1 MTEPSGG
8 GLDDRYERE
17 GTPPPLTKEQIEGHI
32 STIKSI
38 IKDYNRQNKA
48 DPIRLDF
55 GTDNIPLNEGRVAR
69 EKDVGEEDLSKPFK
83 EKLKTPLTR
92 RIIEFAGPEY
102 VMPANITLIKEWYQ
116 LREAFTTRYSIRRAC
131 YKEPYEIT
139 KVVRRANE
147 TLPAFKERWTVET
160 GLIMGVPEVMKI
172 SSFMDSIKSPELA
185 KRFSSNIPKTV
196 DEMMRRVDEFVR
208 AEEAYALTELPPG
221 ESRDIHRRLSFPTG
235 PRDVHQRLTFP
246 TSKRNDRDNRS
257 SQGRDYKGNDY
268 KNPYKVRDNFN
279 GGRHRDYRAPYPQRD
294 QANKAV
300 PVLSLDSLIKCPK
313 EILATETQLQLPAP
327 RPVENPLKTGDPDKY
342 CDYHQDKGHH
352 TNDCIQLRKQLEI
365 ALESGKLNHLMKD
378 LRQRVG
384 RGQGRNPPPPPKVI
398 NMVRILSSKE
408 KKRKDREATE
418 AWMNTPIT
426 FPGVIS
432 DDASDEP
439 LIIEAEVEGYLV
451 RRVYVD
457 EGSSVEVMFEHC
469 FENLPAKV
477 RAGLRETK
485 TDLVGFAGEVAKPLG
500 KIDLE
505 VCFGNEGLSR
515 KMSIKFLVV
524 RAPSP
529 YNIILGRPG
538 LKALHAIPSTIH
550 SMIRFPTPKGIATLV
565 TRATIIAECRFRE
578 GKQILTEKQP
588 EIHGRTSPLDVG
600 ADLTEQIL
608 VNPCFPDQIVTIG
621 GRLSPVCKNQLKT
634 LLINN
639 MEVFAWEPSDMTG
652 VPRRIIEHSLNV
664 NPSLEPFCLKRRT
677 FSPEKSKA
685 VTNEVAE
692 WVRAGI
698 VHPVKYPTYISNPV
712 LVKKCDGSWRMCTDF
727 KNLNSACPKDYY
739 PLPSIDCK
747 VEAVM
752 GFKYKC
758 FLDAYKGYHQIQMAR
773 EDEEKTAFYTE
784 QGTYCYMKMP
794 FGLKNAGATY
804 QRLVDSTFQSQIGRN
819 LEAYV
824 DDMVI
829 KSKDEKDLLAD
840 IAETFESLKVINVK
854 LNPKKCSFGVEEGKF
869 LGYMVTSKG
878 IRANPKKTKAISDLT
893 SPKTLK
899 EMAKVQWKVGF
910 VKSVPGQA
918 EEAFQQMKRLI
929 ISLPSLTPPFPK
941 ETLYAYLAV
950 ANEAVSAVLLTDRNG
965 RQCPVQYVSRTLN
978 DAEKNYSPLE
988 KLALSLVNMTRRL
1001 RRYFEAHPVKVI
1013 TDQPIKNILSRTEA
1027 SGKLAKYA
1035 VEIGTYKISFLPR
1048 NAIKGQVLADFLSDA
1063 PDGEAEEEYF
1073 RMPEVPPEVDD
1084 TEVWTLFTD
1093 GAASLK
1099 GSGAGL
1105 VLIGPS
1111 GLEYTYAL
1119 RLTFVSTNNEAEY
1132 EALLAGLRIARKMKV
1147 SSIEVKVDSK
1157 LVANQINGAYEA
1169 TKESMI
1175 KYLAKAKEFISEFKT
1190 FSIENIPREDNQKAD
1205 ILSKLAT
1212 VPFSHLT
1219 KEILVEVLNER
1230 STDAKEVQTIMEEEG
1245 ENWMTPIINYLE
1257 EGIVPSDKNE
1267 ARSLRS
1273 KISQYVLES
1282 GVLFKK
1288 GYLVPMLRCVGPLQ
1302 ANYVIREIHMGSC
1315 GMHIGPRAVVRKAM
1329 RQGYYWPTMHA
1340 DAKKEVDKCDSC
1352 QIHSPIPRLPKTHMT
1367 SIMAPWPF
1375 YQWGMDILGPLTP
1388 ARGGAKFVIVAID
1401 YFTKWIEAKPLVKI
1415 TGKEV
1420 IRFVMDNI
1428 ICRFGLPRI
1437 IVTDN
1442 GAQLVNEPFK
1452 GWCTRFKIQQMNTS
1466 VAHPQANGLVE
1477 RANRS
1482 LMEGIKTRLG
1492 RERAGWVDELP
1503 NVLWA
1508 HRTSIKQSNGETPF
1522 SLTYGSEA
1530 VIPAEIGIPSYRTLM
1545 IREEYNEEEQRLNLD
1560 LLQERREA
1568 AAIREAKYKTKMEQY
1583 YNKRVR
1589 PAGFRP
1595 GEFVYR
1601 RNEASRMENEGK
1613 LGPNWEGPYR
1623 VTEAFENG
1631 SYKLQ
1636 TMEDKV
1642 VPRTWHAVN
1651 LRKCYL

>member
-1 MTEPSGG
+1 MTEQSGG

-17 GTPPPLTKEQIEGHI
+17 GTAPPLTKEQIEGHI
-32 STIKSI
+32 LAIKSI
-38 IKDYNRQNKA
+38 IKDYNQQNKA

-55 GTDNIPLNEGRVAR
+55 GTDNIPLKEGRVAR
-69 EKDVGEEDLSKPFK
+69 GKDVDEEDLSKPFK

-102 VMPANITLIKEWYQ
+102 VMPTNITLYDGSTDPADHLNRFSMAANSGEWPMPVWCRMFQ
-116 LREAFTTRYSIRRAC
+116 QTLDGGARGWFESLPLNSINEWAH
-131 YKEPYEIT
+131 P
-139 KVVRRANE
+139 NE
-147 TLPAFKERWTVET
+147 TLPVQEKMGTVET

-208 AEEAYALTELPPG
+208 AEEAYARTELPPG

-246 TSKRNDRDNRS
+246 TSTRNDRDNRS
-257 SQGRDYKGNDY
+257 SQRRDYKGNDY

-327 RPVENPLKTGDPDKY
+327 RPKTIGNRS
-342 CDYHQDKGHH
+342 Q
-352 TNDCIQLRKQLEI
+352 
-365 ALESGKLNHLMKD
+365 S
-378 LRQRVG
+378 
-384 RGQGRNPPPPPKVI
+384 RNPPPPPKVI

-477 RAGLRETK
+477 RAGLRETR

-505 VCFGNEGLSR
+505 VCFGNE
-515 KMSIKFLVV
+515 
-524 RAPSP
+524 
-529 YNIILGRPG
+529 
-538 LKALHAIPSTIH
+538 
-550 SMIRFPTPKGIATLV
+550 
-565 TRATIIAECRFRE
+565 ECRLRE

-588 EIHGRTSPLDVG
+588 EIHEAGQPDEG

-608 VNPCFPDQIVTIG
+608 V
-621 GRLSPVCKNQLKT
+621 
-634 LLINN
+634 
-639 MEVFAWEPSDMTG
+639 FAWEPSDMTE
-652 VPRRIIEHSLNV
+652 VPRKIIEHSLNV
-664 NPSLEPFCLKRRT
+664 NPSLELFCQKRRT
-677 FSPEKSKA
+677 FSPKKSKD

-692 WVRAGI
+692 WARAGI
-698 VHPVKYPTYISNPV
+698 VCPVKYPTYISNPV
-712 LVKKCDGSWRMCTDF
+712 LCQESEWIMD
-727 KNLNSACPKDYY
+727 A
-739 PLPSIDCK
+739 

-752 GFKYKC
+752 GFKYKF

-773 EDEEKTAFYTE
+773 EDKEKTSFYTE
-784 QGTYCYMKMP
+784 QKKRDI
-794 FGLKNAGATY
+794 LLLIEDA
-804 QRLVDSTFQSQIGRN
+804 IWN

-840 IAETFESLKVINVK
+840 IAETFENLKAINMK

-869 LGYMVTSKG
+869 LGYMVTSEG

-899 EMAKVQWKVGF
+899 EMQRGESQWKASF

-950 ANEAVSAVLLTDRNG
+950 AKEAVSAVLLTDRNG

-1035 VEIGTYKISFLPR
+1035 VEIGTYKISFLHLD
-1048 NAIKGQVLADFLSDA
+1048 AIKGQVLADFLSDA

-1147 SSIEVKVDSK
+1147 SGIEVKVDSK
-1157 LVANQINGAYEA
+1157 LVANQINGTYEA

-1230 STDAKEVQTIMEEEG
+1230 STDAKEVQTIVEEEG
-1245 ENWMTPIINYLE
+1245 ENWMTPIIKYLE

-1267 ARSLRS
+1267 ARSLRA
-1273 KISQYVLES
+1273 KISQYVIES

-1302 ANYVIREIHMGSC
+1302 ANYIIREIHMGSC

-1340 DAKKEVDKCDSC
+1340 DAKEEVDKCDSC

-1388 ARGGAKFVIVAID
+1388 AQ
-1401 YFTKWIEAKPLVKI
+1401 
-1415 TGKEV
+1415 
-1420 IRFVMDNI
+1420 
-1428 ICRFGLPRI
+1428 FGLPRI

-1466 VAHPQANGLVE
+1466 VAHPQANGLVGK
-1477 RANRS
+1477 ANRS

-1492 RERAGWVDELP
+1492 KGKSRLGRRATKCAMGSM
-1503 NVLWA
+1503 
-1508 HRTSIKQSNGETPF
+1508 TQIKQSNNETPF
-1522 SLTYGSEA
+1522 SLTYRSEA
-1530 VIPAEIGIPSYRTLM
+1530 VILAEIGIPSYRTLM

-1601 RNEASRMENEGK
+1601 RNEASRMEDEGK
-1613 LGPNWEGPYR
+1613 LGPN
-1623 VTEAFENG
+1623 
-1631 SYKLQ
+1631 
-1636 TMEDKV
+1636 
-1642 VPRTWHAVN
+1642 
-1651 LRKCYL
+1651 

>member
-1 MTEPSGG
+1 
-8 GLDDRYERE
+8 
-17 GTPPPLTKEQIEGHI
+17 
-32 STIKSI
+32 
-38 IKDYNRQNKA
+38 
-48 DPIRLDF
+48 
-55 GTDNIPLNEGRVAR
+55 
-69 EKDVGEEDLSKPFK
+69 
-83 EKLKTPLTR
+83 
-92 RIIEFAGPEY
+92 
-102 VMPANITLIKEWYQ
+102 
-116 LREAFTTRYSIRRAC
+116 
-131 YKEPYEIT
+131 
-139 KVVRRANE
+139 
-147 TLPAFKERWTVET
+147 
-160 GLIMGVPEVMKI
+160 
-172 SSFMDSIKSPELA
+172 MDSIKSPELA

-257 SQGRDYKGNDY
+257 SQRRDYKGNDY

-327 RPVENPLKTGDPDKY
+327 RPVANPLRTGDPDKY

-426 FPGVIS
+426 FPGVINRLCMPY
-432 DDASDEP
+432 EP
-439 LIIEAEVEGYLV
+439 AII
-451 RRVYVD
+451 R
-457 EGSSVEVMFEHC
+457 
-469 FENLPAKV
+469 
-477 RAGLRETK
+477 T
-485 TDLVGFAGEVAKPLG
+485 
-500 KIDLE
+500 
-505 VCFGNEGLSR
+505 R
-515 KMSIKFLVV
+515 KRS
-524 RAPSP
+524 
-529 YNIILGRPG
+529 YLGRTKRNKNG
-538 LKALHAIPSTIH
+538 LCGFRRRGGETIGENQSGSMVESTACYSIDYHYKDQVPH
-550 SMIRFPTPKGIATLV
+550 SEGIATLV
-565 TRATIIAECRFRE
+565 TRATIIAECRLRE

-588 EIHGRTSPLDVG
+588 EIHEAGQPDEG

-608 VNPCFPDQIVTIG
+608 R
-621 GRLSPVCKNQLKT
+621 RLPKDHRQLPQFKS
-634 LLINN
+634 I
-639 MEVFAWEPSDMTG
+639 FGYRS
-652 VPRRIIEHSLNV
+652 
-664 NPSLEPFCLKRRT
+664 CQKRRT
-677 FSPEKSKA
+677 LFSRKKHKLSLD
-685 VTNEVAE
+685 EVAE
-692 WVRAGI
+692 RVKSRI
-698 VHPVKYPTYISNPV
+698 IRPVKYPTYISNPV
-712 LVKKCDGSWRMCTDF
+712 LVKKCDGSWRMCIDF

-747 VEAVM
+747 
-752 GFKYKC
+752 
-758 FLDAYKGYHQIQMAR
+758 MAR

-804 QRLVDSTFQSQIGRN
+804 QWLVDSTFQSQIGRN

-829 KSKDEKDLLAD
+829 NKDDKESPGGHCRNV
-840 IAETFESLKVINVK
+840 ENFER
-854 LNPKKCSFGVEEGKF
+854 
-869 LGYMVTSKG
+869 
-878 IRANPKKTKAISDLT
+878 IRENPKKTKAISDLT

-899 EMAKVQWKVGF
+899 EMQSLSGKLASLNRFLAKSAERALPFFNTLKNITKENKHEYRWT
-910 VKSVPGQA
+910 PEA

-1027 SGKLAKYA
+1027 SGKLAK
-1035 VEIGTYKISFLPR
+1035 FP
-1048 NAIKGQVLADFLSDA
+1048 VLML
-1063 PDGEAEEEYF
+1063 
-1073 RMPEVPPEVDD
+1073 RM
-1084 TEVWTLFTD
+1084 
-1093 GAASLK
+1093 ASLK

-1119 RLTFVSTNNEAEY
+1119 RLTFFSTNNEAEY
-1132 EALLAGLRIARKMKV
+1132 EALLAGLRIAGKMKV
-1147 SSIEVKVDSK
+1147 SSIE
-1157 LVANQINGAYEA
+1157 
-1169 TKESMI
+1169 
-1175 KYLAKAKEFISEFKT
+1175 YLAKDNEFISEFKT

-1205 ILSKLAT
+1205 ILSKLAI
-1212 VPFSHLT
+1212 VLFSHLT
-1219 KEILVEVLNER
+1219 KETLVEVLNER

-1257 EGIVPSDKNE
+1257 EGIVPLDKNE
-1267 ARSLRS
+1267 ARSLRA
-1273 KISQYVLES
+1273 KISQYVIES

-1288 GYLVPMLRCVGPLQ
+1288 GYLVSMLR
-1302 ANYVIREIHMGSC
+1302 
-1315 GMHIGPRAVVRKAM
+1315 
-1329 RQGYYWPTMHA
+1329 PTMHA
-1340 DAKKEVDKCDSC
+1340 DAKEEVDKCDSC
-1352 QIHSPIPRLPKTHMT
+1352 QIHSPILRLPKTHMT

-1420 IRFVMDNI
+1420 IRFVMGNI

-1522 SLTYGSEA
+1522 
-1530 VIPAEIGIPSYRTLM
+1530 R
-1545 IREEYNEEEQRLNLD
+1545 
-1560 LLQERREA
+1560 
-1568 AAIREAKYKTKMEQY
+1568 
-1583 YNKRVR
+1583 
-1589 PAGFRP
+1589 
-1595 GEFVYR
+1595 
-1601 RNEASRMENEGK
+1601 
-1613 LGPNWEGPYR
+1613 
-1623 VTEAFENG
+1623 
-1631 SYKLQ
+1631 
-1636 TMEDKV
+1636 
-1642 VPRTWHAVN
+1642 
-1651 LRKCYL
+1651 

>member
-1 MTEPSGG
+1 
-8 GLDDRYERE
+8 
-17 GTPPPLTKEQIEGHI
+17 
-32 STIKSI
+32 
-38 IKDYNRQNKA
+38 
-48 DPIRLDF
+48 
-55 GTDNIPLNEGRVAR
+55 
-69 EKDVGEEDLSKPFK
+69 
-83 EKLKTPLTR
+83 
-92 RIIEFAGPEY
+92 
-102 VMPANITLIKEWYQ
+102 
-116 LREAFTTRYSIRRAC
+116 
-131 YKEPYEIT
+131 
-139 KVVRRANE
+139 
-147 TLPAFKERWTVET
+147 
-160 GLIMGVPEVMKI
+160 
-172 SSFMDSIKSPELA
+172 
-185 KRFSSNIPKTV
+185 
-196 DEMMRRVDEFVR
+196 
-208 AEEAYALTELPPG
+208 
-221 ESRDIHRRLSFPTG
+221 
-235 PRDVHQRLTFP
+235 
-246 TSKRNDRDNRS
+246 
-257 SQGRDYKGNDY
+257 
-268 KNPYKVRDNFN
+268 
-279 GGRHRDYRAPYPQRD
+279 
-294 QANKAV
+294 
-300 PVLSLDSLIKCPK
+300 
-313 EILATETQLQLPAP
+313 
-327 RPVENPLKTGDPDKY
+327 
-342 CDYHQDKGHH
+342 
-352 TNDCIQLRKQLEI
+352 
-365 ALESGKLNHLMKD
+365 
-378 LRQRVG
+378 
-384 RGQGRNPPPPPKVI
+384 
-398 NMVRILSSKE
+398 
-408 KKRKDREATE
+408 
-418 AWMNTPIT
+418 
-426 FPGVIS
+426 
-432 DDASDEP
+432 
-439 LIIEAEVEGYLV
+439 
-451 RRVYVD
+451 
-457 EGSSVEVMFEHC
+457 
-469 FENLPAKV
+469 
-477 RAGLRETK
+477 
-485 TDLVGFAGEVAKPLG
+485 
-500 KIDLE
+500 
-505 VCFGNEGLSR
+505 
-515 KMSIKFLVV
+515 
-524 RAPSP
+524 
-529 YNIILGRPG
+529 
-538 LKALHAIPSTIH
+538 
-550 SMIRFPTPKGIATLV
+550 
-565 TRATIIAECRFRE
+565 
-578 GKQILTEKQP
+578 
-588 EIHGRTSPLDVG
+588 
-600 ADLTEQIL
+600 
-608 VNPCFPDQIVTIG
+608 
-621 GRLSPVCKNQLKT
+621 
-634 LLINN
+634 
-639 MEVFAWEPSDMTG
+639 MEVFSWEPADMTG

-664 NPSLEPFCLKRRT
+664 NPSLEPFCQKRRT
-677 FSPEKSKA
+677 FSPEKSEA

-692 WVRAGI
+692 WVGAGI
-698 VHPVKYPTYISNPV
+698 VRPVKYPTYISNPV
-712 LVKKCDGSWRMCTDF
+712 LVKKCDGSWRMCIDF
-727 KNLNSACPKDYY
+727 KILNSACPKDYY

-840 IAETFESLKVINVK
+840 IAETFENLKAINMK

-869 LGYMVTSKG
+869 LGYMVTSEG

-899 EMAKVQWKVGF
+899 EMQSLSGKLASLNRFLAKSAERALPFFNTLKNITKENKHEYRWT
-910 VKSVPGQA
+910 PEA

-965 RQCPVQYVSRTLN
+965 RQCLVQYVSRTLN

-1001 RRYFEAHPVKVI
+1001 RR
-1013 TDQPIKNILSRTEA
+1013 TE
-1027 SGKLAKYA
+1027 SLGKLAKYD

-1084 TEVWTLFTD
+1084 TEIWTLFTD

-1147 SSIEVKVDSK
+1147 SGIEVKVDSK

-1230 STDAKEVQTIMEEEG
+1230 STDAKDVQTIVEEEG
-1245 ENWMTPIINYLE
+1245 ENWMTPIIKYLE
-1257 EGIVPSDKNE
+1257 EGIAPSDKNE
-1267 ARSLRS
+1267 ARSFASKLCNSGNPHGILWNAHRPKSPRS
-1273 KISQYVLES
+1273 KS
-1282 GVLFKK
+1282 
-1288 GYLVPMLRCVGPLQ
+1288 
-1302 ANYVIREIHMGSC
+1302 
-1315 GMHIGPRAVVRKAM
+1315 RKAM
-1329 RQGYYWPTMHA
+1329 RQAITGSTNAA
-1340 DAKKEVDKCDSC
+1340 DAKDEV
-1352 QIHSPIPRLPKTHMT
+1352 
-1367 SIMAPWPF
+1367 WPS
-1375 YQWGMDILGPLTP
+1375 LT
-1388 ARGGAKFVIVAID
+1388 
-1401 YFTKWIEAKPLVKI
+1401 
-1415 TGKEV
+1415 
-1420 IRFVMDNI
+1420 
-1428 ICRFGLPRI
+1428 I

-1442 GAQLVNEPFK
+1442 GAQP
-1452 GWCTRFKIQQMNTS
+1452 
-1466 VAHPQANGLVE
+1466 
-1477 RANRS
+1477 
-1482 LMEGIKTRLG
+1482 G

-1568 AAIREAKYKTKMEQY
+1568 AAVREAKYKTKMEQY

-1631 SYKLQ
+1631 STKLQ

-1642 VPRTWHAVN
+1642 FK
-1651 LRKCYL
+1651 RKRQFSNIDSNPWN

>member
-1 MTEPSGG
+1 
-8 GLDDRYERE
+8 
-17 GTPPPLTKEQIEGHI
+17 
-32 STIKSI
+32 
-38 IKDYNRQNKA
+38 
-48 DPIRLDF
+48 
-55 GTDNIPLNEGRVAR
+55 
-69 EKDVGEEDLSKPFK
+69 
-83 EKLKTPLTR
+83 
-92 RIIEFAGPEY
+92 
-102 VMPANITLIKEWYQ
+102 
-116 LREAFTTRYSIRRAC
+116 
-131 YKEPYEIT
+131 
-139 KVVRRANE
+139 
-147 TLPAFKERWTVET
+147 
-160 GLIMGVPEVMKI
+160 
-172 SSFMDSIKSPELA
+172 
-185 KRFSSNIPKTV
+185 
-196 DEMMRRVDEFVR
+196 
-208 AEEAYALTELPPG
+208 
-221 ESRDIHRRLSFPTG
+221 
-235 PRDVHQRLTFP
+235 
-246 TSKRNDRDNRS
+246 
-257 SQGRDYKGNDY
+257 
-268 KNPYKVRDNFN
+268 
-279 GGRHRDYRAPYPQRD
+279 
-294 QANKAV
+294 
-300 PVLSLDSLIKCPK
+300 
-313 EILATETQLQLPAP
+313 
-327 RPVENPLKTGDPDKY
+327 
-342 CDYHQDKGHH
+342 
-352 TNDCIQLRKQLEI
+352 
-365 ALESGKLNHLMKD
+365 
-378 LRQRVG
+378 
-384 RGQGRNPPPPPKVI
+384 
-398 NMVRILSSKE
+398 
-408 KKRKDREATE
+408 
-418 AWMNTPIT
+418 
-426 FPGVIS
+426 
-432 DDASDEP
+432 
-439 LIIEAEVEGYLV
+439 
-451 RRVYVD
+451 
-457 EGSSVEVMFEHC
+457 
-469 FENLPAKV
+469 
-477 RAGLRETK
+477 
-485 TDLVGFAGEVAKPLG
+485 
-500 KIDLE
+500 
-505 VCFGNEGLSR
+505 
-515 KMSIKFLVV
+515 
-524 RAPSP
+524 
-529 YNIILGRPG
+529 
-538 LKALHAIPSTIH
+538 
-550 SMIRFPTPKGIATLV
+550 
-565 TRATIIAECRFRE
+565 
-578 GKQILTEKQP
+578 
-588 EIHGRTSPLDVG
+588 
-600 ADLTEQIL
+600 
-608 VNPCFPDQIVTIG
+608 
-621 GRLSPVCKNQLKT
+621 
-634 LLINN
+634 
-639 MEVFAWEPSDMTG
+639 MEVFAWEPADMTG

-664 NPSLEPFCLKRRT
+664 NPSLEPFCQKRRT
-677 FSPEKSKA
+677 FSPEKSEA
-685 VTNEVAE
+685 VTNEWQRRGRKE
-692 WVRAGI
+692 QPI
-698 VHPVKYPTYISNPV
+698 TQS
-712 LVKKCDGSWRMCTDF
+712 
-727 KNLNSACPKDYY
+727 KD
-739 PLPSIDCK
+739 S
-747 VEAVM
+747 
-752 GFKYKC
+752 
-758 FLDAYKGYHQIQMAR
+758 
-773 EDEEKTAFYTE
+773 TAP
-784 QGTYCYMKMP
+784 KMP
-794 FGLKNAGATY
+794 FGWG
-804 QRLVDSTFQSQIGRN
+804 
-819 LEAYV
+819 
-824 DDMVI
+824 
-829 KSKDEKDLLAD
+829 
-840 IAETFESLKVINVK
+840 
-854 LNPKKCSFGVEEGKF
+854 
-869 LGYMVTSKG
+869 
-878 IRANPKKTKAISDLT
+878 
-893 SPKTLK
+893 
-899 EMAKVQWKVGF
+899 
-910 VKSVPGQA
+910 
-918 EEAFQQMKRLI
+918 
-929 ISLPSLTPPFPK
+929 
-941 ETLYAYLAV
+941 
-950 ANEAVSAVLLTDRNG
+950 
-965 RQCPVQYVSRTLN
+965 N
-978 DAEKNYSPLE
+978 DP
-988 KLALSLVNMTRRL
+988 
-1001 RRYFEAHPVKVI
+1001 
-1013 TDQPIKNILSRTEA
+1013 
-1027 SGKLAKYA
+1027 
-1035 VEIGTYKISFLPR
+1035 
-1048 NAIKGQVLADFLSDA
+1048 GQVLADFLSDA

-1230 STDAKEVQTIMEEEG
+1230 STDAKEVQTIVEEEG

-1267 ARSLRS
+1267 ARSLRA
-1273 KISQYVLES
+1273 KISQYVIES

-1340 DAKKEVDKCDSC
+1340 DAKEEVDKCDSC

-1420 IRFVMDNI
+1420 IRFVMGNI

-1601 RNEASRMENEGK
+1601 RNEASRMENEEIETK
-1613 LGPNWEGPYR
+1613 LGRP
-1623 VTEAFENG
+1623 
-1631 SYKLQ
+1631 K
-1636 TMEDKV
+1636 
-1642 VPRTWHAVN
+1642 
-1651 LRKCYL
+1651 

>member
-1 MTEPSGG
+1 
-8 GLDDRYERE
+8 
-17 GTPPPLTKEQIEGHI
+17 
-32 STIKSI
+32 
-38 IKDYNRQNKA
+38 
-48 DPIRLDF
+48 
-55 GTDNIPLNEGRVAR
+55 
-69 EKDVGEEDLSKPFK
+69 
-83 EKLKTPLTR
+83 
-92 RIIEFAGPEY
+92 
-102 VMPANITLIKEWYQ
+102 
-116 LREAFTTRYSIRRAC
+116 
-131 YKEPYEIT
+131 
-139 KVVRRANE
+139 
-147 TLPAFKERWTVET
+147 
-160 GLIMGVPEVMKI
+160 
-172 SSFMDSIKSPELA
+172 
-185 KRFSSNIPKTV
+185 
-196 DEMMRRVDEFVR
+196 
-208 AEEAYALTELPPG
+208 
-221 ESRDIHRRLSFPTG
+221 
-235 PRDVHQRLTFP
+235 
-246 TSKRNDRDNRS
+246 
-257 SQGRDYKGNDY
+257 
-268 KNPYKVRDNFN
+268 
-279 GGRHRDYRAPYPQRD
+279 
-294 QANKAV
+294 
-300 PVLSLDSLIKCPK
+300 
-313 EILATETQLQLPAP
+313 
-327 RPVENPLKTGDPDKY
+327 
-342 CDYHQDKGHH
+342 
-352 TNDCIQLRKQLEI
+352 
-365 ALESGKLNHLMKD
+365 
-378 LRQRVG
+378 
-384 RGQGRNPPPPPKVI
+384 
-398 NMVRILSSKE
+398 
-408 KKRKDREATE
+408 
-418 AWMNTPIT
+418 MNTPIT

-477 RAGLRETK
+477 KAGLRETR

-515 KMSIKFLVV
+515 RMSMKFLVI

-565 TRATIIAECRFRE
+565 TRATIIAECRLRE

-588 EIHGRTSPLDVG
+588 KVHEAGQPDEG

-608 VNPCFPDQIVTIG
+608 VNPSFPDQIVTIG
-621 GRLSPVCKNQLKT
+621 GGLSSVCKNQLKT

-639 MEVFAWEPSDMTG
+639 MEVFAWEPADMTG

-664 NPSLEPFCLKRRT
+664 NPSLEPFCQKRRT
-677 FSPEKSKA
+677 FSPEKSEA

-692 WVRAGI
+692 WARAGI
-698 VHPVKYPTYISNPV
+698 VRPVKYPTYISNPV
-712 LVKKCDGSWRMCTDF
+712 LVKKCDGSWRMCIDF
-727 KNLNSACPKDYY
+727 KILNSACPKDYY

-840 IAETFESLKVINVK
+840 IAETFENLKAINMK

-869 LGYMVTSKG
+869 LGYMVTLEG
-878 IRANPKKTKAISDLT
+878 IRANLKKTKAILDLT

-899 EMAKVQWKVGF
+899 EMQSLSGKLASLNRFLAKSAERALPFFNTLKTITKENKHEYRWT
-910 VKSVPGQA
+910 PEA

-929 ISLPSLTPPFPK
+929 ISLHSLTPPLPK
-941 ETLYAYLAV
+941 ETLYGYLAV
-950 ANEAVSAVLLTDRNG
+950 ANEAVSAVLLTYRNG

-978 DAEKNYSPLE
+978 DAEKNYSPLG

-1027 SGKLAKYA
+1027 SGKLAKYV

-1084 TEVWTLFTD
+1084 TKVWTLFTD
-1093 GAASLK
+1093 GASSLK

-1119 RLTFVSTNNEAEY
+1119 LLTFVSTNNEAEY

-1147 SSIEVKVDSK
+1147 SGIEVKVDSK
-1157 LVANQINGAYEA
+1157 LVANQINGTYEA

-1230 STDAKEVQTIMEEEG
+1230 STDAKEVQTIVEEEG
-1245 ENWMTPIINYLE
+1245 ENWMTPIIKYLK

-1267 ARSLRS
+1267 ARSLRA
-1273 KISQYVLES
+1273 KISQYVIES
-1282 GVLFKK
+1282 GILFKK

-1340 DAKKEVDKCDSC
+1340 DAKEEVDKCDSC
-1352 QIHSPIPRLPKTHMT
+1352 QIHSPVPRLPKTHMT

-1568 AAIREAKYKTKMEQY
+1568 AATKSQVK
-1583 YNKRVR
+1583 NDK
-1589 PAGFRP
+1589 
-1595 GEFVYR
+1595 
-1601 RNEASRMENEGK
+1601 EGHS
-1613 LGPNWEGPYR
+1613 PP
-1623 VTEAFENG
+1623 
-1631 SYKLQ
+1631 
-1636 TMEDKV
+1636 
-1642 VPRTWHAVN
+1642 
-1651 LRKCYL
+1651 

>member
-1 MTEPSGG
+1 M
-8 GLDDRYERE
+8 
-17 GTPPPLTKEQIEGHI
+17 
-32 STIKSI
+32 
-38 IKDYNRQNKA
+38 
-48 DPIRLDF
+48 
-55 GTDNIPLNEGRVAR
+55 
-69 EKDVGEEDLSKPFK
+69 
-83 EKLKTPLTR
+83 
-92 RIIEFAGPEY
+92 
-102 VMPANITLIKEWYQ
+102 
-116 LREAFTTRYSIRRAC
+116 
-131 YKEPYEIT
+131 
-139 KVVRRANE
+139 
-147 TLPAFKERWTVET
+147 
-160 GLIMGVPEVMKI
+160 
-172 SSFMDSIKSPELA
+172 
-185 KRFSSNIPKTV
+185 
-196 DEMMRRVDEFVR
+196 
-208 AEEAYALTELPPG
+208 
-221 ESRDIHRRLSFPTG
+221 
-235 PRDVHQRLTFP
+235 
-246 TSKRNDRDNRS
+246 
-257 SQGRDYKGNDY
+257 
-268 KNPYKVRDNFN
+268 
-279 GGRHRDYRAPYPQRD
+279 
-294 QANKAV
+294 
-300 PVLSLDSLIKCPK
+300 
-313 EILATETQLQLPAP
+313 
-327 RPVENPLKTGDPDKY
+327 
-342 CDYHQDKGHH
+342 
-352 TNDCIQLRKQLEI
+352 
-365 ALESGKLNHLMKD
+365 
-378 LRQRVG
+378 
-384 RGQGRNPPPPPKVI
+384 
-398 NMVRILSSKE
+398 
-408 KKRKDREATE
+408 
-418 AWMNTPIT
+418 
-426 FPGVIS
+426 
-432 DDASDEP
+432 
-439 LIIEAEVEGYLV
+439 
-451 RRVYVD
+451 
-457 EGSSVEVMFEHC
+457 
-469 FENLPAKV
+469 
-477 RAGLRETK
+477 
-485 TDLVGFAGEVAKPLG
+485 
-500 KIDLE
+500 
-505 VCFGNEGLSR
+505 
-515 KMSIKFLVV
+515 
-524 RAPSP
+524 
-529 YNIILGRPG
+529 
-538 LKALHAIPSTIH
+538 
-550 SMIRFPTPKGIATLV
+550 
-565 TRATIIAECRFRE
+565 
-578 GKQILTEKQP
+578 
-588 EIHGRTSPLDVG
+588 
-600 ADLTEQIL
+600 
-608 VNPCFPDQIVTIG
+608 
-621 GRLSPVCKNQLKT
+621 
-634 LLINN
+634 
-639 MEVFAWEPSDMTG
+639 
-652 VPRRIIEHSLNV
+652 
-664 NPSLEPFCLKRRT
+664 
-677 FSPEKSKA
+677 
-685 VTNEVAE
+685 
-692 WVRAGI
+692 
-698 VHPVKYPTYISNPV
+698 
-712 LVKKCDGSWRMCTDF
+712 
-727 KNLNSACPKDYY
+727 PKDYY

-804 QRLVDSTFQSQIGRN
+804 QRYNDH
-819 LEAYV
+819 
-824 DDMVI
+824 
-829 KSKDEKDLLAD
+829 LAD
-840 IAETFESLKVINVK
+840 FAETFENMKAINMK
-854 LNPKKCSFGVEEGKF
+854 LRSQKYSFGVEEGKF
-869 LGYMVTSKG
+869 LGYMVTSEG
-878 IRANPKKTKAISDLT
+878 VRANPKKTKAISDLT
-893 SPKTLK
+893 SLKTLK
-899 EMAKVQWKVGF
+899 EMQSLSGNLASLNMFLAKSAERALPFFNTLKNITKENKHEYRWT
-910 VKSVPGQA
+910 PEA
-918 EEAFQQMKRLI
+918 EEAFQQMKGLI

-950 ANEAVSAVLLTDRNG
+950 AKEAVSAVLLTDRNG

-1035 VEIGTYKISFLPR
+1035 VEIGTYKISFIPR
-1048 NAIKGQVLADFLSDA
+1048 NAIKGQVLADFLSEV

-1073 RMPEVPPEVDD
+1073 RMPEVPPGVDD

-1147 SSIEVKVDSK
+1147 SGIEVKVDSK
-1157 LVANQINGAYEA
+1157 LVANQINGTYEA

-1230 STDAKEVQTIMEEEG
+1230 STDTKEVQTIVEEEG
-1245 ENWMTPIINYLE
+1245 ENWMTPIIKYLE

-1273 KISQYVLES
+1273 KISQYVIES
-1282 GVLFKK
+1282 GILFKK

-1340 DAKKEVDKCDSC
+1340 DAKEEVEKCDSC
-1352 QIHSPIPRLPKTHMT
+1352 QIHSPVPRLPKTHMT

-1375 YQWGMDILGPLTP
+1375 FQWGMDILGPLTP

-1442 GAQLVNEPFK
+1442 GAQLVNEPFR

-1492 RERAGWVDELP
+1492 KERAGWVDELP

-1508 HRTSIKQSNGETPF
+1508 HKTSIKQSNGETPF

-1568 AAIREAKYKTKMEQY
+1568 TAVREAK
-1583 YNKRVR
+1583 
-1589 PAGFRP
+1589 
-1595 GEFVYR
+1595 
-1601 RNEASRMENEGK
+1601 NEASRIEDEGK